1 MTDKAH
7 QEPVPEPIVHD
18 ASVGKRLATA
28 RAELGWTA
36 EDIANSLNLSLSTIQ
51 AIEND
56 EYAVLPGHTF
66 TIGYIRSYAK
76 LLKLEE
82 ELLLQSVELQES
94 TTSLPIFSRNPRRM
108 KVRNKPKKGKSGK
121 RFLKV
126 LLILIILMG
135 LIQLVLTQWS
145 KLDMQEVVTL
155 LKLPVSVNVD
165 PSGDDGEQISFEE
178 ESQAEGTSKGALI
191 TTEE

>member
-1 MTDKAH
+1 MTDKTY
-7 QEPVPEPIVHD
+7 QEPVPEPFDHD

-36 EDIANSLNLSLSTIQ
+36 EDIADSLNLSLSTIR

-56 EYAVLPGHTF
+56 EYAKLPGHTF
-66 TIGYIRSYAK
+66 TVGYIRSYAK

-82 ELLLQSVELQES
+82 ASLLQSVELQES
-94 TTSLPIFSRNPRRM
+94 TAPLPIFSRNTRRV
-108 KVRNKPKKGKSGK
+108 KVRNKPKKRKSGK

-126 LLILIILMG
+126 LLILILLMV
-135 LIQLVLTQWS
+135 LMQLVLTQWS
-145 KLDMQEVVTL
+145 KLDMQQVATW
-155 LKLPVSVNVD
+155 LKLPVSVNVGS
-165 PSGDDGEQISFEE
+165 SGEDGEQISFEE
-178 ESQAEGTSKGALI
+178 SQPEETSRGALI